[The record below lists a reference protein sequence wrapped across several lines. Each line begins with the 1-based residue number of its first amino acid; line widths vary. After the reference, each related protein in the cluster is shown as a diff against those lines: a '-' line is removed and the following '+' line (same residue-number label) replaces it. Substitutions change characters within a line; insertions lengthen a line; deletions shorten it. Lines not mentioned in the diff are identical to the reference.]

1 MLREYEKNI
10 MFKKFRAETVF
21 FVIVVIQKN
30 KLVLSS
36 VKTPFYTIN
45 FPYSKKGT
53 LFHYKGTAILHGDCL

>member
-1 MLREYEKNI
+1 

-45 FPYSKKGT
+45 FPYSKKDT
-53 LFHYKGTAILHGDCL
+53 HYKGTAILHGDCL